1 MSSSAMP
8 TSPINVLITTEY
20 DIPQYIETT
29 YDTLLR
35 TQAHRH
41 GAMLRETD
49 YVTTRAVSYPHWEKD
64 RAVPIW
70 IINPKLAKIKEE
82 YPSDLP
88 KLRSGAL
95 IHLCDEDL
103 AEHSYGFELHSARGR
118 RGKMSWREFGFH
130 ICEFELHLYT
140 ITAHR
145 PLPIPVRKMYVAV
158 PDYLVAEE
166 EMMEETNFCTLEQ
179 QFVEGEY
186 AMRAPLRPWERRKG
200 WKHPAKKRIQEYLRG
215 ERNGFVEE
223 WSSEYI
229 NKMA

>member
-1 MSSSAMP
+1 MP
-8 TSPINVLITTEY
+8 TSPISVLITTDY

-41 GAMLRETD
+41 GAMLHETD
-49 YVTTRAVSYPHWEKD
+49 YVMTRAVSYPHWEKD
-64 RAVPIW
+64 RAAPVW

-103 AEHSYGFELHSARGR
+103 AEHSYGFELHSAHGR
-118 RGKMSWREFGFH
+118 QGKMSWREFGFH

-145 PLPIPVRKMYVAV
+145 PLPIPVQKMYVAV

-166 EMMEETNFCTLEQ
+166 EMLEETNFCTLEQ
-179 QFVEGEY
+179 QYIKGEY
-186 AMRAPLRPWERRKG
+186 AMRAPLHPWEKKKG
-200 WKHPAKKRIQEYLRG
+200 WKHPAKKRIQEFLRG
-215 ERNGFVEE
+215 EREGFVEE
-223 WSSEYI
+223 WNSEFI
-229 NKMA
+229 NKMV